1 MDGGRTLDTVTDG
14 GTRQRHHECR
24 GCGTNREGDA
34 TQCPDCGSAAAV
46 YESWLRASRRATNSA
61 YTPADPIRRH
71 MPITDGDSVT
81 IEYVGRLTDGTVFDT
96 SDEGLAEAEGLT
108 EDHPG
113 QEFEPL
119 TIEMGSG
126 SVIPGIE
133 DALAGMEVG
142 DSEIIRVPPEKAYGE
157 YREDRV
163 GEYDRD
169 EFDKMLRSQELREGI
184 EVQTEAGLPGVV
196 VDVGPETVTV
206 DFNHDLAGETLEFEI
221 KVVDVS

>member
-1 MDGGRTLDTVTDG
+1 
-14 GTRQRHHECR
+14 
-24 GCGTNREGDA
+24 
-34 TQCPDCGSAAAV
+34 
-46 YESWLRASRRATNSA
+46 
-61 YTPADPIRRH
+61 

-108 EDHPG
+108 EQHPDR
-113 QEFEPL
+113 EFEPL
-119 TIEMGSG
+119 TVDIGSG

-133 DALAGMEVG
+133 DALTGMEPG

-163 GEYDRD
+163 GEYDRG

-184 EVQTEAGLPGVV
+184 EVQTEGGLPGEV

-206 DFNHDLAGETLEFEI
+206 DFNHDLAGEALEFEVR
-221 KVVDVS
+221 VVDIS